1 MDTPTNEYY
10 IEKSRMPVAITLLGG
25 TAMGGSIF
33 ILASARLFAATED
46 APEFMNA
53 PDPFFPFRRDDG
65 ATILVAKHHVLTVEV
80 DREFAPSS
88 DWSYGEKATVEVVMQ
103 GGSVHRGEFS
113 LEHYLGHAR
122 VLDHMNRYTEPF
134 VILQQGAGVTLLN
147 RQHIAY
153 IHPLDDAA
161 A

>member
-1 MDTPTNEYY
+1 MDTPTNEYF

-25 TAMGGSIF
+25 TAMRGSIF
-33 ILASARLFAATED
+33 ILASARLFASLED

-65 ATILVAKHHVLTVEV
+65 TTILVAKHHVLTMTV

-88 DWSYGEKATVEVVMQ
+88 EWTYGERATVEVVMY
-103 GGSVHRGEFS
+103 GGAMHRGDLS
-113 LEHYLGHAR
+113 LEHYVGHAR
-122 VLDHMNRYTEPF
+122 VLDHMNRYAEPF
-134 VILQQGAGVTLLN
+134 VMLQQERGVSLLN